1 MITKRLQE
9 RLISLYPFKRGS
21 ISATDEDMILLKK
34 LWYDYFENDVFAREA
49 RRAVVGYATGYAA
62 QSSNYINLISKEQL
76 KDVIELYNKHLHE
89 LEECCKLEVHNDK
102 VNKNYGQ
109 SKLELYAVASMIAD
123 YVSDDNKPICKS
135 SMPLLSK
142 YQKDYLLEVFAD
154 NKDLAY
160 DRSVNAITRFTCE
173 FTDKAKDGFDVDF
186 VAKLMNVFYFDTQY
200 STHSTR
206 EIQAMIDL
214 ADDWIACYVPRI
226 LVASYTRALRN
237 TLERAKG
244 EMWWIRK
251 L

>member
-1 MITKRLQE
+1 MINKRIQE

-34 LWYDYFENDVFAREA
+34 LWYEYFENDVFAREA

-76 KDVIELYNKHLHE
+76 KDVIELYNKHLSE
-89 LEECCKLEVHNDK
+89 LEECCKLEVHNEK

-123 YVSDDNKPICKS
+123 YVCDDNKPICKS

-142 YQKDYLLEVFAD
+142 YQKDYLLEVFSS

-160 DRSVNAITRFTCE
+160 DRSVNAITRFNCE
-173 FTDKAKDGFDVDF
+173 FTDKAKDGFDVDW

-214 ADDWIACYVPRI
+214 SDDWIACYVPRI

-244 EMWWIRK
+244 EM
-251 L
+251 

>member
-21 ISATDEDMILLKK
+21 IPATDEDMILLKK

-62 QSSNYINLISKEQL
+62 QSSNYINLISLEQL
-76 KDVIELYNKHLHE
+76 KDVIELYNKHLNE
-89 LEECCKLEVHNDK
+89 LEECCKLEVHNEK

-142 YQKDYLLEVFAD
+142 YQKDYLLEVFSS

-160 DRSVNAITRFTCE
+160 DRSVNAITRFTSE

-214 ADDWIACYVPRI
+214 CDDWIACYVPRI

-244 EMWWIRK
+244 EI
-251 L
+251 

>member
-1 MITKRLQE
+1 MITKRIQE

-21 ISATDEDMILLKK
+21 IPATDEDMILLKK
-34 LWYDYFENDVFAREA
+34 LWYEYFENDVFAREA

-76 KDVIELYNKHLHE
+76 KDVIELYNKHLYE
-89 LEECCKLEVHNDK
+89 LEECCKLEVHNEK
-102 VNKNYGQ
+102 VNKSYGQ

-160 DRSVNAITRFTCE
+160 DRSVNAITRFTSE

-214 ADDWIACYVPRI
+214 CDDWIACYVPRI

-244 EMWWIRK
+244 EI
-251 L
+251 